1 MTAHSSPPS
10 RSTMTAADYY
20 RHPEVLARIREYCG
34 AVDGHAFTCAYVT
47 ALNAG
52 DPRTPW
58 ASAERCSPAELPRL
72 MATGADIARS
82 MWDTQ
87 SLIFF
92 LELDYLDADH
102 PAEPFVHAA
111 DAFFKLEPVYR
122 ATRQVLHTFGIE
134 AIEMT
139 TGRGYHFSGRIAWT
153 HPVIAHLAD
162 LVPEVPSWHATLA
175 SRRPPGLTHTL
186 DERQARASVG
196 LGLLL
201 EHAAHLIMRRAAPR
215 TTIPVVFN
223 GTEVGAGLAGRACV
237 SIDFSHAGDPL
248 DQRHMRVAFGTYQL
262 HRLRSDLFGPAV
274 AREVPVM
281 AVVPRGHQS
290 LYRLLTEGRRLDVAV
305 RAAER
310 APAAVMPDVAQGIAT
325 LLVDYLPTTLAAF
338 HRDYYATAPEAP
350 AAWPDTYDRVEP
362 TAFAPCV
369 AAPLE
374 RPNDLLLQPARLQ
387 FLTRG
392 LMAKGWHPRHIAG
405 LVHSRYLRDCG
416 WGTRWSHQDAKTRA
430 EFDIRVFAGLIAAG
444 LDRAIDFNCVSA
456 QEKGLCTHDPNC
468 HLDLR
473 QERARL
479 LERVEREHEKSE
491 EREERV

>member
-1 MTAHSSPPS
+1 MTAHSASHS
-10 RSTMTAADYY
+10 HSTMTAAEYY
-20 RHPEVLARIREYCG
+20 RYPDVRTRVREYCG
-34 AVDGHAFTCAYVT
+34 AVDGHPFTCAYVT
-47 ALNAG
+47 ALGSG

-58 ASAERCSPAELPRL
+58 ASAEWRPPEDLPRL
-72 MATGADIARS
+72 MADGADVARS
-82 MWDTQ
+82 MWDTE

-102 PAEPFVHAA
+102 PAEPFLHPA
-111 DAFFKLEPVYR
+111 DAFFKLEPAYR
-122 ATRQVLHTFGIE
+122 ATRQVLHTFGIDAFE
-134 AIEMT
+134 VA
-139 TGRGYHFSGRIAWT
+139 TGRGYHFSGCIPWT
-153 HPVIAHLAD
+153 HPVIAHLAE

-175 SRRPPGLTHTL
+175 ARRPEWLTHTL
-186 DERQARASVG
+186 DERQARASAG
-196 LGLLL
+196 LGLLI

-215 TTIPVVFN
+215 ITIPVVFT
-223 GTEVGAGLAGRACV
+223 GTEVGAGLSGRTCV

-248 DQRHMRVAFGTYQL
+248 DQRYMRVAFGTYQL
-262 HRLRSDLFGPAV
+262 HRLRSDVFGPAV
-274 AREVPVM
+274 ARDVPVM

-290 LYRLLTEGRRLDVAV
+290 LYRLLTEGRQPEAAV

-310 APAAVMPDVAQGIAT
+310 GPAVMPDVAQGIAT
-325 LLVDYLPTTLAAF
+325 VLVDYLPTTLAAF
-338 HRDYYATAPEAP
+338 HRDYYATAPERP
-350 AAWPDTYDRVEP
+350 EAWPDTYDRLES
-362 TAFAPCV
+362 TSFAPCV
-369 AAPLE
+369 GAPLD

-416 WGTRWSHQDAKTRA
+416 WGTRWAHQDAKNRA

-444 LDRAIDFNCVSA
+444 LDRGTDFNCVSA

-473 QERARL
+473 LERVKL
-479 LERVEREHEKSE
+479 LERVERE
-491 EREERV
+491 ERA